1 MNLLKFK
8 QYNIMIIKRQAYNLV
23 CKKLQKNKV
32 ILLYGPRR
40 VGKTTLLEEVI
51 GNLKNREKIK
61 FVNGEILN
69 IQKDLSSQS
78 IVKLKEFIGDAS
90 LLIIDEAQKIPN
102 IGLNLKIIVD
112 HIHGIKI
119 IASGSASFALS
130 QKVGEPLTGRK
141 KTVYLYPVSAKELI
155 NTKDRMYYKEIRDS
169 HIIFGGYP
177 ELFKLNTKERKQEY
191 LQELL
196 DSYLLRDILE
206 IERVKN
212 PKKIRDLLALLAF
225 QIGKEVSL
233 SELSNNLDL
242 HIDTIYRYLD
252 LLEKSFIIVNIRGFS
267 RNLRKEIIKTSR
279 YYFYDN
285 GVRNALINN
294 FNSFDLRN
302 DVGEL
307 WENFIVMERLKKQ
320 AYTPIFANNY
330 FWRTYDQKEI
340 DFVEERDGK
349 LFGYEIK
356 WGDKK
361 YKEPK
366 LWKQTYENAEFK
378 IINQENYLEFI
389 L

>member
-1 MNLLKFK
+1 MT
-8 QYNIMIIKRQAYNLV
+8 IKRQAYNLV

-40 VGKTTLLEEVI
+40 VGKTTLLEEI
-51 GNLKNREKIK
+51 IDNLKNKEKIK
-61 FVNGEILN
+61 FVNGEILI

-112 HIHGIKI
+112 HIPGIKI

-155 NTKDRMYYKEIRDS
+155 NTKDKMYYEEIRDS

-177 ELFKLNTKERKQEY
+177 ELFKLNTKEKKQEY

-294 FNSFDLRN
+294 FNPFNLRN

-320 AYTPIFANNY
+320 AYKPIFANNY

-378 IINQENYLEFI
+378 VINQKNYLEFI

>member
-1 MNLLKFK
+1 
-8 QYNIMIIKRQAYNLV
+8 MIIKRQAYNLIQ
-23 CKKLQKNKV
+23 KKLQKNKV

-40 VGKTTLLEEVI
+40 VGKTTLLKEI
-51 GNLKNREKIK
+51 ISNLKNKEKIK
-61 FVNGEILN
+61 FVNGEIAI
-69 IQKDLSSQS
+69 IQDELSSQS
-78 IVKLKEFIGDAS
+78 ILKLKEFIGGSS
-90 LLIIDEAQKIPN
+90 LLIVDEAQKVPN

-112 HIHGIKI
+112 NIPNIKV
-119 IASGSASFALS
+119 IASGSASFALA

-141 KTVYLYPVSAKELI
+141 KTVHLYPVSAKELI
-155 NTKDRMYYKEIRDS
+155 STKDLLSYREMRES

-177 ELFKLNTKERKQEY
+177 ELFQLKTKEKRQEY
-191 LQELL
+191 LRELV
-196 DSYLLRDILE
+196 DSYLFRDILE
-206 IERVKN
+206 MENVKN
-212 PKKIRDLLALLAF
+212 PKKIRDLLSLLAF

-233 SELSNNLDL
+233 SELANALDL
-242 HIDTIYRYLD
+242 HIDTVYRYLD
-252 LLEKSFIIVNIRGFS
+252 LMEKFFIIINIRGFS
-267 RNLRKEIIKTSR
+267 RNLRKEITKTSR

-294 FNSFDLRN
+294 FNPFNLRN

-320 AYTPIFANNY
+320 ASESIFSNNY

-356 WGDKK
+356 WNTKK

-366 LWKQTYENAEFK
+366 LWRETYKNAEFK
-378 IINQENYLEFI
+378 VINKDNYLEFI
-389 L
+389 I